1 MQGVKCV
8 ILDFDQTIIN
18 SPKGFDVAS
27 ETMKDEFQR
36 FLDRN
41 GYDIAIGDHWS
52 LLRKTM
58 REIDAQKQYD
68 RNLWWNLLLE
78 KLNIPALRFSDE
90 ECMDL
95 TKRYWDTTVQF
106 TELYPDTLE
115 ILEYLKANGYLL
127 GLITDTDG
135 LPGMKQNRLEKS
147 GILDYFDGVV
157 ISGEDVPE
165 IKPDPAP
172 FLKLMSILG
181 VSSTETVMVGDKPF
195 TDIKGGKSAGLRTI
209 LVLRE
214 DWDVEPVPDY
224 QIKELRE
231 LKNLL

>member
-1 MQGVKCV
+1 MQGLKCV

-18 SPKGFDVAS
+18 SPKGFDIAS
-27 ETMKDEFQR
+27 ENMKDEYQR
-36 FLDRN
+36 FFDKN

-58 REIDAQKQYD
+58 REIDAQKQYNRD
-68 RNLWWNLLLE
+68 LWWNLLLE
-78 KLNIPALRFSDE
+78 KLNITDLKFTEE
-90 ECMDL
+90 ECKKL
-95 TKRYWDTTVQF
+95 TKHYWDTTVQF

-115 ILEYLKANGYLL
+115 ILEYLKNKGYLL

-135 LPGMKQNRLEKS
+135 LPGMKQIRLEKS
-147 GILDYFDGVV
+147 GILEYFDGVV

-195 TDIKGGKSAGLRTI
+195 TDITGGKAAELRTV

-214 DWDVEPVPDY
+214 DWEVEPVPDY
-224 QIKELRE
+224 QIKELSE
-231 LKNLL
+231 LKNIL